1 LAGVRVLDLTTF
13 LSGPFCTQLLGD
25 LGAEIIKVEPPD
37 GDSSR
42 SIPPHFVGE
51 DSAYFL
57 STNRNKRSVVVDL
70 KHPAGID
77 AVRRLVDASDVVIEN
92 FRPGVCAR
100 LGLDP
105 AELRARTPRLV
116 WCSISGFGQTGPESQ
131 RPAYDMIV
139 QALSGVM
146 SLTGEPGRPS
156 VRLGIPAGDLVAGL
170 YAAIAIQAA
179 LHRRDRTGEGATLD
193 VAMLDCQLA
202 MLSYQAVYSMLSG
215 TTPPPQGS
223 AHDSIPTYRTFV
235 AGDGRQFAVTAN
247 TERMWEGLCDAFDRR
262 DLLDDGRFATLSS
275 RLEHV
280 RDLADTLET
289 TVLSRPA
296 AEWVDRLQARD
307 VPVALIATVPDAL
320 EASRKSGREMVR
332 ELHSERGT
340 VPVVSLPIRVDGR
353 PAEDGE
359 YPPALGAD
367 TRAILAEVAGMSPG
381 EIAELVSS
389 GAVSDAG
396 SGDGGSGDGGA

>member
-1 LAGVRVLDLTTF
+1 MDLLAGVRVLDLTTF

-25 LGAEIIKVEPPD
+25 LGAEIVKVEPPD

-235 AGDGRQFAVTAN
+235 AGDGRQFVVTAN

-289 TVLSRPA
+289 TVLGRPA

-332 ELHSERGT
+332 ELHGERGT
-340 VPVVSLPIRVDGR
+340 VPVVALPIRVDGR

-367 TRAILAEVAGMSPG
+367 TRAILAEVAGMAPG

-396 SGDGGSGDGGA
+396 SGDGPT

>member
-1 LAGVRVLDLTTF
+1 MDLLAGVRVVDLTTF

-25 LGAEIIKVEPPD
+25 LGADVIKVEPPS

-42 SIPPHFVGE
+42 RIPPHFVGE

-70 KHPAGID
+70 KQRAGID
-77 AVRRLVDASDVVIEN
+77 VVERLIEASDVVVEN
-92 FRPGVCAR
+92 FRPGVCTR

-105 AELRARTPRLV
+105 AGFRRRQPRLV
-116 WCSISGFGQTGPESQ
+116 WCSISGFGQTGSEAE

-170 YAAIAIQAA
+170 YGAIAIQAA
-179 LHRRDRTGEGATLD
+179 LHRRDRTGEGASLD

-202 MLSYQAVYSMLSG
+202 MLSYQAVYSMVSG
-215 TTPPPQGS
+215 TTPQPQGS

-235 AGDGRQFAVTAN
+235 ARDGRQFAVTAN
-247 TERMWEGLCDAFDRR
+247 TDRMWEGLCDAFDRR
-262 DLLDDGRFATLSS
+262 DLLEDRRFATLSS
-275 RLEHV
+275 RLEYA
-280 RDLADTLET
+280 RDLSDTLET
-289 TVLSRPA
+289 AVRTRSA
-296 AEWVDRLQARD
+296 AEWVDRLRERD
-307 VPVALIATVPDAL
+307 VPVALIATVPEAL
-320 EASRKSGREMVR
+320 EAARASGRGMVR
-332 ELHSERGT
+332 ELHGERGT
-340 VPVVSLPIRVDGR
+340 VPTVSLPIRVDGQ
-353 PAEDGE
+353 AADDGT

-367 TRAILAEVAGMSPG
+367 TSAILSDVVGLSPSAVAH
-381 EIAELVSS
+381 LVSS
-389 GAVSDAG
+389 RVVGDPKVDARE
-396 SGDGGSGDGGA
+396 A

>member
-1 LAGVRVLDLTTF
+1 MGLAPSTSSNGADCVDLLAGVRVLDLTTF

-25 LGAEIIKVEPPD
+25 LGAEIVKVEPPD

-146 SLTGEPGRPS
+146 SLTGS
-156 VRLGIPAGDLVAGL
+156 
-170 YAAIAIQAA
+170 
-179 LHRRDRTGEGATLD
+179 
-193 VAMLDCQLA
+193 
-202 MLSYQAVYSMLSG
+202 
-215 TTPPPQGS
+215 
-223 AHDSIPTYRTFV
+223 
-235 AGDGRQFAVTAN
+235 
-247 TERMWEGLCDAFDRR
+247 
-262 DLLDDGRFATLSS
+262 
-275 RLEHV
+275 
-280 RDLADTLET
+280 
-289 TVLSRPA
+289 
-296 AEWVDRLQARD
+296 
-307 VPVALIATVPDAL
+307 PVARRCAS
-320 EASRKSGREMVR
+320 ASRRVTWS
-332 ELHSERGT
+332 RGST
-340 VPVVSLPIRVDGR
+340 PR
-353 PAEDGE
+353 
-359 YPPALGAD
+359 
-367 TRAILAEVAGMSPG
+367 
-381 EIAELVSS
+381 
-389 GAVSDAG
+389 
-396 SGDGGSGDGGA
+396 